1 MNRTKAREQ
10 AFIICFERSINK
22 DSVSEIIDSA
32 ETSED
37 VRIDEFAEKLAL
49 GVEQNEALLDETIAK
64 YIRGWTMG
72 RLSKVSL
79 AVLRLALFEMR
90 FEAEIPVSVSINEA
104 VELAKK
110 YGGADDAPFVNGVLG
125 SAAKETGEKESCE
138 KKPGEKDV

>member
-10 AFIICFERSINK
+10 AFVICFERSINR
-22 DSVSEIIDSA
+22 DSVSDIIDNA

-37 VRIDEFAEKLAL
+37 VRIDEFAGKLAL
-49 GVEQNEALLDETIAK
+49 GVEQNETLLDETIAK
-64 YIRGWTMG
+64 NLRGWTMN

-79 AVLRLALFEMR
+79 ALLRLALYEMR
-90 FEAEIPVSVSINEA
+90 FEPDIPVSVSINEA

-125 SAAKETGEKESCE
+125 SAAKETGEKESCR
-138 KKPGEKDV
+138 KSGERNV